1 MGAIPMV
8 VMGQQQPCLIKDK
21 LAHPYQLYLK
31 RRTRFQTS
39 RHLPFDIACLF
50 GGGDIQYRKGW
61 PVHHR
66 KHMGKNSDKFLPAA
80 QNIKGIGKDNLFT
93 KSCLQLVKSIRRQG
107 SKQTGIIFGK
117 GVKFYLC
124 LPMVRWRVL
133 VRLMICKFCHQL

>member
-31 RRTRFQTS
+31 RGTRFQTS

-66 KHMGKNSDKFLPAA
+66 KHMGKNGDKFLPAA

-93 KSCLQLVKSIRRQG
+93 KSCRQLVKSIRR
-107 SKQTGIIFGK
+107 
-117 GVKFYLC
+117 
-124 LPMVRWRVL
+124 
-133 VRLMICKFCHQL
+133 